1 MIKDLIVVDQ
11 IIFNKEL
18 IMERKLDIH
27 LQFELPD
34 NYDIDIITDGLE
46 DKEMW
51 SYILNLITDNNI
63 LNLITDNKGEHID
76 ICKNASAKIS

>member
-46 DKEMW
+46 DKKMW
-51 SYILNLITDNNI
+51 SRILNLITDNNI
-63 LNLITDNKGEHID
+63 LNLITDSKGEIID

>member
-1 MIKDLIVVDQ
+1 MK
-11 IIFNKEL
+11 
-18 IMERKLDIH
+18 RKLDIH

-46 DKEMW
+46 DKKMW
-51 SYILNLITDNNI
+51 SRI
-63 LNLITDNKGEHID
+63 LNLITDNKGEIIDD

>member
-1 MIKDLIVVDQ
+1 
-11 IIFNKEL
+11 
-18 IMERKLDIH
+18 MERKLDIH

-46 DKEMW
+46 DKKMW
-51 SYILNLITDNNI
+51 SHI
-63 LNLITDNKGEHID
+63 LNLITDNKREIID

>member
-27 LQFELPD
+27 LQFELPN

-46 DKEMW
+46 DKKMW
-51 SYILNLITDNNI
+51 SQI
-63 LNLITDNKGEHID
+63 LNLITDNKGEIID
-76 ICKNASAKIS
+76 ICKKASAKIS

>member
-1 MIKDLIVVDQ
+1 MIKGLIVVDQ

-27 LQFELPD
+27 LQFELPN

-46 DKEMW
+46 DKKMW
-51 SYILNLITDNNI
+51 SRI
-63 LNLITDNKGEHID
+63 LNLITDNKGELID

>member
-46 DKEMW
+46 DKKMW
-51 SYILNLITDNNI
+51 SHI
-63 LNLITDNKGEHID
+63 LNLITDNKGEIID
-76 ICKNASAKIS
+76 ICKNASVKIS

>member
-34 NYDIDIITDGLE
+34 NYDIDIITDELE
-46 DKEMW
+46 DKKMW
-51 SYILNLITDNNI
+51 SHI
-63 LNLITDNKGEHID
+63 LNLITDNKGEIID

>member
-1 MIKDLIVVDQ
+1 MK
-11 IIFNKEL
+11 
-18 IMERKLDIH
+18 RKLDIH

-51 SYILNLITDNNI
+51 SYILKLITDNNI

>member
-1 MIKDLIVVDQ
+1 MK
-11 IIFNKEL
+11 
-18 IMERKLDIH
+18 RKLDIH

-34 NYDIDIITDGLE
+34 NYDIDIITDGSE

-63 LNLITDNKGEHID
+63 LNLITDNKGEIID
-76 ICKNASAKIS
+76 ICKKASAKIS

>member
-1 MIKDLIVVDQ
+1 MIKGLIVVDQ

-27 LQFELPD
+27 LQFELPN

-46 DKEMW
+46 DKKMW
-51 SYILNLITDNNI
+51 SRI
-63 LNLITDNKGEHID
+63 LNLITDNKGEIID
-76 ICKNASAKIS
+76 ICKKASAKIS

>member
-1 MIKDLIVVDQ
+1 MIKDLIIVDQ

-27 LQFELPD
+27 LQFELPN

-46 DKEMW
+46 DKKMW
-51 SYILNLITDNNI
+51 SRI
-63 LNLITDNKGEHID
+63 LNLITDNKGEIID

>member
-1 MIKDLIVVDQ
+1 MK
-11 IIFNKEL
+11 
-18 IMERKLDIH
+18 RKLDIH

-51 SYILNLITDNNI
+51 SYILNLITDN
-63 LNLITDNKGEHID
+63 KGEHID
-76 ICKNASAKIS
+76 ICKNAAAKIS

>member
-1 MIKDLIVVDQ
+1 MK
-11 IIFNKEL
+11 
-18 IMERKLDIH
+18 RKLDIH

-46 DKEMW
+46 DKKMW
-51 SYILNLITDNNI
+51 SYILNLITDNKG

>member
-1 MIKDLIVVDQ
+1 MK
-11 IIFNKEL
+11 
-18 IMERKLDIH
+18 RKLDIH

-46 DKEMW
+46 NKEMW
-51 SYILNLITDNNI
+51 SFA